1 MLLQEM
7 NFANE
12 VSFALEEYIYD
23 HICKCNVSVIPTRFT
38 CSSNTKAIYS
48 VQIVGYMARN
58 VQQFV
63 YLYHLTTQLDLQIA
77 ILYVC
82 DHFCEDT
89 TDTVGANSENT
100 TISGST
106 HDEDNT
112 IAIALASC
120 SLVLLAMSM
129 LIVLLYR

>member
-12 VSFALEEYIYD
+12 VSYALEKYIYD
-23 HICKCNVSVIPTRFT
+23 QVCKCNVLVIPTRFT

-58 VQQFV
+58 VQQLL

-82 DHFCEDT
+82 DRFCEET
-89 TDTVGANSENT
+89 TDTVRAKSENT
-100 TISGST
+100 TIGGI
-106 HDEDNT
+106 HNDDNT
-112 IAIALASC
+112 IAISLASC
-120 SLVLLAMSM
+120 SLFLLAMLM